1 MKSLIRLAVQE
12 GYKGDNMQTKAV
24 RLYGENDVRLEEFEL
39 RPITS
44 GELLIKII
52 SDSVCMSTHKTII
65 QGAKHLRVPENVAE
79 HPVIIGHEFCAEVVE
94 VGSKWKDKFAVG
106 DKVVMSPVL
115 SYLGGAET
123 VGYTFEEIGGVSTY
137 SIVYEHILDNDFLIK
152 LNSDSYFNGS
162 LIEPASCVIR
172 GYKASFHLDKNF
184 EFVKGIK
191 EDGKVAILAG
201 CGPMGLV
208 AIDIALHGTVKP
220 SMVVVTDL
228 DNARLERAK
237 AVFPPEK
244 AAEDGIKL
252 VFANTTDKEEL
263 MEISGGMGFD
273 DVFVYAPV
281 PSVVELG
288 DAILAFDG
296 SLNFFAGPL
305 DKNFS
310 ANFNFYN
317 VHYAQHHVTGT
328 SGSTPEDMKDI
339 VDLIGKKRLDPSVMI
354 THIGGI
360 DAAIDTTVN
369 LPKIAGGKKLI
380 YTHINLPLTALTDFE
395 KLGETNKRFKILDKL
410 IKDNNGLWSAEA
422 EKYLLNNF

>member
-1 MKSLIRLAVQE
+1 MKTR
-12 GYKGDNMQTKAV
+12 AV

-39 RPITS
+39 RPIAS
-44 GELLIKII
+44 GEILIKII
-52 SDSVCMSTHKTII
+52 SDSVCMSTHKTIL
-65 QGAKHLRVPENVAE
+65 QGAKHLRVPENVTE
-79 HPVIIGHEFCAEVVE
+79 HPVIVGHEFCAEVVE
-94 VGSKWKDKFAVG
+94 VGDKWKDKFAVG
-106 DKVVMSPVL
+106 DKVVMPPVL
-115 SYLGGAET
+115 AYLGGPET
-123 VGYTFEEIGGVSTY
+123 VGYSFEDIGGVSTY

-172 GYKASFHLDKNF
+172 GYKASFHLDENYDH
-184 EFVKGIK
+184 VIGIK
-191 EDGKVAILAG
+191 KGGKVAILAG

-208 AIDIALHGTVKP
+208 AIDIALHGSIKP

-228 DNARLERAK
+228 DESRLQRA
-237 AVFPPEK
+237 ASIFSPEDAK
-244 AAEDGIKL
+244 KDGIEL
-252 VFANTTDKEEL
+252 VFANTSDKDKL
-263 MEISGGMGFD
+263 LEITGGSGFD

-305 DKNFS
+305 DKKFS

-328 SGSTPEDMKDI
+328 SGSTPEDMRDVVK
-339 VDLIGKKRLDPSVMI
+339 LIGEKRLDPSVMI

-369 LPKIAGGKKLI
+369 LPKIPGGKKLI
-380 YTHINLPLTALTDFE
+380 YTHIELPLTALSEFE
-395 KLGETNKRFKILDKL
+395 ELGKSDERFNVLDEL
-410 IKDNNGLWSAEA
+410 IKAHNGLWCAEA
-422 EKYLLNNF
+422 EKFLLENF